1 MLIRA
6 LVDYYEILESRGEL
20 VDEEYSR
27 VNIHRLVSLTPD
39 GKIAGII
46 DARRNEETTDARGKV
61 KTRKVPTEMTLP
73 RRTDFTGIKANVV
86 EHRPMYIFGL
96 DYDKHTQS
104 FAVKTPGVSEAKAI
118 KPIRSR
124 EAFVE
129 ETMKFLEGLDSPIVQ
144 AFRNFVETWEP
155 EKELKNPFLLEVGKD
170 YLTTGFAF
178 CLTGNP
184 GILLHTDAQ
193 VKSRWE
199 KLYRET
205 QSADKDTVIAQCAVT
220 GETAP
225 IARLHGKLT
234 GLAKG
239 SSMGTLLIC
248 YNNDSEKSYGAQ
260 QSYNANISEVAVYRY
275 TAAANHL
282 IHDPK
287 HRIFIDDLTVIFWA
301 MTKEKEYTDWLSL
314 MLADKVPDG
323 VDADEMDKLLTSAY
337 SRIHEGKSG
346 IVSTDLPENLDPN
359 VECYVAGLKPNSS
372 RAAVCFVHRQQFG
385 KIVENVMQHQIDLQ
399 PFPGAKSIAL
409 WQIKKELL
417 SPKSTNETIDPS
429 LMTKLMQAIIHASPY
444 PQSLL
449 AQTIRRVRTDH
460 DEENKPHIKL
470 NPTRIGI
477 IKACINRQSRYMGQ
491 KEEITLSL
499 DTKNTNAAYLC
510 GRLFAV
516 LEQAQQRAAESK
528 LNRTIKDSYFASAS
542 STPAVIFPKLLKTG
556 QYHLNKAKN
565 ADELTRTIEIVLN
578 MLGNEFPKQL
588 SLVDQGKFII
598 GYYHQNSAMTYHKE
612 EKENEDQ

>member
-20 VDEEYSR
+20 VGEEYSR
-27 VNIHRLVSLTPD
+27 VNIHRLVSLTLD
-39 GKIAGII
+39 GKIAGIM
-46 DARRNEETTDARGKV
+46 DQRRDEEFKDARGKV
-61 KTRKVPTEMTLP
+61 KNRKVPTEMILP
-73 RRTDFTGIKANVV
+73 RRTNFPGIKANVV

-96 DYDKHTQS
+96 DYDKQTQR
-104 FAVKTPGVSEAKAI
+104 FAVRTPGVSEAKAI
-118 KPIRSR
+118 KPMRSH

-144 AFRNFVETWEP
+144 AFRNFVENWEP
-155 EKELKNPFLLEVGKD
+155 QKETENPFLLEVGKD
-170 YLTTGFAF
+170 YPTAGFAF
-178 CLTGNP
+178 CLAGNP

-193 VKSRWE
+193 VKARWE

-205 QSADKDTVIAQCAVT
+205 QSADNDTVIAQCAVT

-239 SSMGTLLIC
+239 PSMGTLLVC
-248 YNNDSEKSYGAQ
+248 YNNASEESYGAQ
-260 QSYNANISEVAVYRY
+260 QSYNANISEAAVYRY

-287 HRIFIDDLTVIFWA
+287 HRVFIDDLTVIFWA
-301 MTKEKEYTDWLSL
+301 MAKEEQYTDLLSL

-346 IVSTDLPENLDPN
+346 IVSADLPENLDPA

-429 LMTKLMQAIIHASPY
+429 LITKLMQAIIHASPY

-477 IKACINRQSRYMGQ
+477 IKACINRQARYMGQ

-516 LEQAQQRAAESK
+516 LEQAQQSAAESK
-528 LNRTIKDSYFASAS
+528 LNRTIRDSYFASAS
-542 STPAVIFPKLLKTG
+542 STPAVIFPKLLKVG
-556 QYHLNKAKN
+556 QYHLKKAKN

-588 SLVDQGKFII
+588 SLVEQGKFII
-598 GYYHQNSAMTYHKE
+598 GYYHQNSAMTYRKE
-612 EKENEDQ
+612 EKKNEDQ